1 MTDTTFIFQVDSAL
15 KAAFNA
21 MAEEQDM
28 SAEKILRRMMREA
41 VENHDEAAAH
51 GRWQL
56 REIGD
61 AMHEADRTHEHRLS
75 NDAIEAEWEQRIDQ
89 TGQSNSA

>member
-1 MTDTTFIFQVDSAL
+1 MTEATFTFRVDSAL

-28 SAEKILRRMMREA
+28 SAAQILRRMMREA

-61 AMHEADRTHEHRLS
+61 AMHEADRTHGHRLS
-75 NDAIEAEWEQRIDQ
+75 NDAIEAEWDQRIEKTDQ
-89 TGQSNSA
+89 SDGA